1 MSATLTIAALLTL
14 KDQFSAPLRGA
25 QNALSGLQERLK
37 GVQGVAQRA
46 AAALR
51 GVSDVT
57 SRWATTSAQIAAAGQ
72 FATGFGLESYI
83 RNTIGVE
90 HRLAA
95 LGNTASMSAVELK
108 ALDARLTAASRATNQ
123 FKADLL
129 TANEEL
135 IAAGLEWQKA
145 LDITPVLGKVATAT
159 QASMSD
165 LAQTAYALTSN
176 LKVPVDQM
184 QAAFERL
191 TVAGQ
196 SGQFELKDMA
206 REFAKLGASMGA
218 LKFTGLEN
226 VSRLGAALQIA
237 RRGAGDASEAAN
249 NLQNFLAKLAAPE
262 VQKNFKKFGID
273 LPRLLKGARE
283 RGLDPFLV
291 TLKAIQKAT
300 GGNEFKLGELFG
312 DMQVQNFIKPMLL
325 YTEDYKRL
333 VGEIN
338 VANGVIEGNFRR
350 MMNTTAERWKQFRI
364 QLESTPM
371 PWLDDL
377 IGKLSRLLA
386 MMNESPKIASAI
398 AAALVGIAG
407 AAIVLKTASTALS
420 GLAWL
425 IGLGGKIGGL
435 LKGRGAGSMTTG
447 GVVGSTLSGMAGVQK
462 VWVVNMPSG
471 GLGDTLPDLGSAA
484 SKGTAEKAGQAA
496 RTLGSRI
503 RSIIAGGWMQLT
515 LAWQKLASW
524 GGKLIGI
531 AGSVGSAIASAA
543 GVAGRAILWLGRAVL
558 LNPIGLILTSIAAAA
573 YLIWRNWDTIG
584 PKLAAVWQ
592 AVKEAF
598 VSAWE
603 WISALPGKMLTIG
616 GQIIDGLLAGLRA
629 RWEALK
635 ETVSSIA
642 SGIADSARSALGI
655 RSPSRVFAEI
665 GGNLMGGLQ
674 LGIERAASLP
684 LAAMRGVASALAA
697 PITAGAIAFA
707 PLAQAVEPVVL
718 PEPADAVRTIRQVV
732 EPVFLPQPEDALR
745 IIRQTVEPIALPQP
759 TDAMRTIRQSVESI
773 ALPQP
778 DDATRTIR
786 QAVEPV
792 ELPQPADALRAIRQT
807 VEPIELPQPID
818 ALRTIQQVVEPI
830 ELPQPAD
837 TLRTIRQVTE
847 PSQTIALPSQA
858 SSMPGAASSPAPI
871 QITVNLNGLAS
882 HEAAQDVAAAVRRE
896 VERVLAEQ
904 ARRDAL
910 ARRARLIDGGIA

>member
-1 MSATLTIAALLTL
+1 
-14 KDQFSAPLRGA
+14 
-25 QNALSGLQERLK
+25 
-37 GVQGVAQRA
+37 
-46 AAALR
+46 
-51 GVSDVT
+51 
-57 SRWATTSAQIAAAGQ
+57 
-72 FATGFGLESYI
+72 
-83 RNTIGVE
+83 
-90 HRLAA
+90 
-95 LGNTASMSAVELK
+95 
-108 ALDARLTAASRATNQ
+108 
-123 FKADLL
+123 
-129 TANEEL
+129 
-135 IAAGLEWQKA
+135 
-145 LDITPVLGKVATAT
+145 
-159 QASMSD
+159 
-165 LAQTAYALTSN
+165 
-176 LKVPVDQM
+176 
-184 QAAFERL
+184 
-191 TVAGQ
+191 
-196 SGQFELKDMA
+196 
-206 REFAKLGASMGA
+206 
-218 LKFTGLEN
+218 
-226 VSRLGAALQIA
+226 
-237 RRGAGDASEAAN
+237 
-249 NLQNFLAKLAAPE
+249 
-262 VQKNFKKFGID
+262 
-273 LPRLLKGARE
+273 
-283 RGLDPFLV
+283 
-291 TLKAIQKAT
+291 
-300 GGNEFKLGELFG
+300 
-312 DMQVQNFIKPMLL
+312 MLL

-338 VANGVIEGNFRR
+338 VANGVIEGNFGR

-386 MMNESPKIASAI
+386 IMNESPKIASAI

-447 GVVGSTLSGMAGVQK
+447 GAVGSTLSGMAGVQK
-462 VWVVNMPSG
+462 VWVVNMPGG
-471 GLGDTLPDLGSAA
+471 GLGDTLPDLGSGAG
-484 SKGTAEKAGQAA
+484 KGAAEKAGQAA

-515 LAWQKLASW
+515 LAWQTLASW

-558 LNPIGLILTSIAAAA
+558 LNPIGLILTAIAAAA
-573 YLIWRNWDTIG
+573 YLIWRNWDVIG

-603 WISALPGKMLTIG
+603 WISALPDKMLTIG

-629 RWEALK
+629 RWEAIK
-635 ETVSSIA
+635 EVVSSIA
-642 SGIADSARSALGI
+642 RSIADSARSALGI
-655 RSPSRVFAEI
+655 RSPSSVFAEI

-674 LGIERAASLP
+674 LGIERAAGLP
-684 LAAMRGVASALAA
+684 LNAMRGVASALAA

-707 PLAQAVEPVVL
+707 PLAQAVEQVAL
-718 PEPADAVRTIRQVV
+718 PEPVDAVRTIRQVV
-732 EPVFLPQPEDALR
+732 EPAELPQPTDALR
-745 IIRQTVEPIALPQP
+745 TIRQTVEPIALPQP

-778 DDATRTIR
+778 ADATRKIRQAVEPIELTQPADTLRMIR

-792 ELPQPADALRAIRQT
+792 ELPQPADALRTIRQT
-807 VEPIELPQPID
+807 VEPVELPQPD
-818 ALRTIQQVVEPI
+818 SVLRTILQV
-830 ELPQPAD
+830 
-837 TLRTIRQVTE
+837 E

-858 SSMPGAASSPAPI
+858 SMPGTASSPAPI
-871 QITVNLNGLAS
+871 QITVNLNGPAS
-882 HEAAQDVAAAVRRE
+882 PEAAQDVAATVRRE

-910 ARRARLIDGGIA
+910 ARRARLIDGGIF